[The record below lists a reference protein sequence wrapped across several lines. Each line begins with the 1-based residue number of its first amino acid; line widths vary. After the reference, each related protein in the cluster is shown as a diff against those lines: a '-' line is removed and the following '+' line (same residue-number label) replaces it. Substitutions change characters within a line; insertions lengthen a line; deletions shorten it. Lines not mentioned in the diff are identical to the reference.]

1 MKYKMIW
8 DFHSHTRY
16 SHGKGTIEESVIIGM
31 KRGLKK
37 VAITEHG
44 PGHLAY
50 GVSMKK
56 MKEMKVEIEKLK
68 DLYPEIEIVF
78 GVEANISTKGN
89 LIDVK
94 PEEMNF
100 FDIVLAG
107 YHYGILGAFSGEN
120 FLAAKFK
127 RAENASIE
135 KAKKGSLLVR
145 NTEMVVNA
153 LYKNDIFMLT
163 HPGDKGPFDILEL
176 AKACEATDTLMEISN
191 WHPHLDEA
199 GIKTAAK
206 TGVKFA
212 ISSDAHSP
220 ERIGGFTK
228 GLKRAQNAG
237 LDLSRIV
244 NIERI

>member
-1 MKYKMIW
+1 
-8 DFHSHTRY
+8 
-16 SHGKGTIEESVIIGM
+16 M